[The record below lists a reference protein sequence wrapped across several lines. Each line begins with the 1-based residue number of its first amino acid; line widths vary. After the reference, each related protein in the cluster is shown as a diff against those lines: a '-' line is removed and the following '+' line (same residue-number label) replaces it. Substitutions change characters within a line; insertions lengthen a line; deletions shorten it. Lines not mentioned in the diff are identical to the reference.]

1 MGLPPPSPLPEFVY
15 KITPEAPPQPIPE
28 QYPLSALDQQDG
40 FVHLSTSWQVSYNNI
55 YYFRLYLM
63 TLRCYF
69 TPACLERWR
78 CGCN

>member
-40 FVHLSTSWQVSYNNI
+40 FVHLSTSWQVSYDNI
-55 YYFRLYLM
+55 YYFGLYLIYDFALLLYAGM
-63 TLRCYF
+63 SWALAVRM
-69 TPACLERWR
+69 
-78 CGCN
+78 